1 MRVAITGTPGTGK
14 TSVSELVSEKIKYK
28 GQKVFNTREE
38 AEKFAAVVYWL
49 SQKDKSAY
57 DARQRKVSEEYLGKG
72 KFVALLKFYKYTK
85 KEIKLASIRFSILEC
100 R

>member
-1 MRVAITGTPGTGK
+1 METWYEIEYSYNRPG
-14 TSVSELVSEKIKYK
+14 SEKIKYK

-57 DARQRKVSEEYLGKG
+57 DARQRKVSQEYLGKG
-72 KFVALLKFYKYTK
+72 KFVALLKFYKFTK
-85 KEIKLASIRFSILEC
+85 KEIKLKID
-100 R
+100 